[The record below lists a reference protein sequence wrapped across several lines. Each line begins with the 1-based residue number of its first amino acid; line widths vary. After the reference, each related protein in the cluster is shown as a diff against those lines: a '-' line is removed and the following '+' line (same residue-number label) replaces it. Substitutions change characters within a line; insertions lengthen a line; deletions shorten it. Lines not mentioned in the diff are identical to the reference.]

1 MADVVGASDVHER
14 LASITPCKGFLT
26 LVVVSFGLRPHNNPS
41 GFGAFPAFADAAA
54 DQFPLKLG
62 KPAQHRQQSA
72 RREGLSCPPR
82 LKPER
87 ELRAARS
94 SGSGLAVMQPINLG
108 SGEDPILDLDRCGA
122 LSRLGQIVQRD
133 HCIAERWAINQYVAV
148 YERRWL
154 ACVGIDFIF
163 FASHVLP

>member
-1 MADVVGASDVHER
+1 VQIFSASVAILMEHGAR
-14 LASITPCKGFLT
+14 SIVT
-26 LVVVSFGLRPHNNPS
+26 V
-41 GFGAFPAFADAAA
+41 
-54 DQFPLKLG
+54 
-62 KPAQHRQQSA
+62 
-72 RREGLSCPPR
+72 
-82 LKPER
+82 
-87 ELRAARS
+87 RAARS
-94 SGSGLAVMQPINLG
+94 SGSGLAVMKPINLG

-163 FASHVLP
+163 FAAHVLPLI